1 VLQKCTAIYS
11 LMSQRAREGH
21 LPVARQALESA
32 LLLLSRG
39 VGPGYYQMA
48 GFWQRDLSWRDKA
61 GQLSAR
67 EYRRVIERLNPEH
80 YRKLSQN
87 KVAEKAILTLFG
99 LPTPRFLGR
108 LCAGVGLDADALRMR
123 DVGDLRRVLRQYG
136 GDAVVFKELEGYGG
150 KGVRIVQ
157 LQPDDDDYLVRPIV
171 SECPVS
177 LEDYVECDLGLSRGG
192 DWLVEEWLQQHPI
205 PASLNP
211 TSVNTVRMWVVREA
225 RSLRVLLAYLRIGR
239 KGMCVDNASSGGIV
253 APVDLHSGVLG
264 AARDASAARSLY
276 RQHPDTQAL
285 IEGLQLPCWDEVK
298 DLGLRV
304 LAAFPELR
312 FAGMDIAIG
321 AKGPVIIEM
330 NVSPDRE
337 GAAFTGFR
345 SVELA
350 AHAMRI

>member
-1 VLQKCTAIYS
+1 MLRKCAAIYA
-11 LMSQRAREGH
+11 LMSQRAAEGH
-21 LPVARQALESA
+21 LPVARQALESV

-48 GFWQRDLSWRDKA
+48 GFWRRELSWRDKA

-67 EYRRVIERLNPEH
+67 EYRRVIERLNPEL

-99 LPTPRFLGR
+99 LPTPKFLGR
-108 LCAGVGLDADALRMR
+108 LCAGVGLDADASRMR
-123 DVGDLRRVLRQYG
+123 DAQDLRRVLRQHG

-150 KGVRIVQ
+150 KGIRIVQ
-157 LQPDDDDYLVRPIV
+157 LQPDGDDFVVRPIA
-171 SECPVS
+171 SERPMS
-177 LEDYVECDLGLSRGG
+177 LDAYVENDLRLGRGG
-192 DWLVEEWLQQHPI
+192 DWLVEEWLQQHPT
-205 PASLNP
+205 PSSLNP
-211 TSVNTVRMWVVREA
+211 TSVNTVRMWV
-225 RSLRVLLAYLRIGR
+225 LRQTRGAHVLLAYLRIGR
-239 KGMCVDNASSGGIV
+239 AGMYVDNATSGGIV
-253 APVDLHSGVLG
+253 APIDLRSGVLG
-264 AARDASAARSLY
+264 AARDASAARCLY
-276 RQHPDTQAL
+276 RRHPDTQVL
-285 IEGLQLPCWDEVK
+285 IEGLQLPCWEEVME
-298 DLGLRV
+298 LGLRV

-345 SVELA
+345 SVELS
-350 AHAMRI
+350 AHAMRA